1 MVQTRDW
8 EVRSGYAVSI
18 GLQDDRQWR
27 GPWAICRPTSCPM
40 QVQLWCQ
47 MRMIR
52 AFFSQILNLRDWKL
66 HHLLE
71 TYSLY
76 SENSSLLVSRMNL
89 SYYLFP
95 TFYTHFSKG
104 CVLVS
109 LTPLLQALR
118 LPLNSQ
124 SHLLHRLSQPQSC
137 SLPLQGRVS
146 SLDHILVFPGL
157 SWAGDPKQNALLQFS
172 LCRAEL
178 CICPFLWLL
187 LAYFL
192 SLGGSSGHPS
202 LVTPADL
209 TTENSDSFFGH

>member
-71 TYSLY
+71 TFPIPCTQKTVLSLCPEWTCLIICSPPSTHTSLKDVSWSPWHPY
-76 SENSSLLVSRMNL
+76 CRHWGCHWTPRATSSTDWASPSPAAFSCRAG
-89 SYYLFP
+89 FP
-95 TFYTHFSKG
+95 
-104 CVLVS
+104 VL
-109 LTPLLQALR
+109 TIFWFFQ
-118 LPLNSQ
+118 
-124 SHLLHRLSQPQSC
+124 
-137 SLPLQGRVS
+137 
-146 SLDHILVFPGL
+146 VFPELGIPNRTPYC
-157 SWAGDPKQNALLQFS
+157 SSPSAGQNFAFV
-172 LCRAEL
+172 
-178 CICPFLWLL
+178 PF
-187 LAYFL
+187 Y
-192 SLGGSSGHPS
+192 GSC
-202 LVTPADL
+202 
-209 TTENSDSFFGH
+209 